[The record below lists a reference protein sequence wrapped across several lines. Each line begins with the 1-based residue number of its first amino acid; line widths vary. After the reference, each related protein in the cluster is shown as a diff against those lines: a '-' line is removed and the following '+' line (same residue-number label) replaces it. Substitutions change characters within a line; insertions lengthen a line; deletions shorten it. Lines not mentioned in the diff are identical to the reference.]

1 MLEFSRLDL
10 NPSHVYHCGPNEGAT
25 YHGVG
30 RVKGTHKRGSCTRIL
45 VMWGPLP
52 SLGLRG
58 QAEETVL
65 PVPRETWHQEE
76 GPAGT
81 RNAAAGEEIP
91 QRLSL
96 PTCSSPAG
104 ISKCHWKI
112 ADKGA
117 PEMKSAGV
125 SLPRHREKPGVDLG
139 KDV

>member
-81 RNAAAGEEIP
+81 RNAAAGEEMP

-96 PTCSSPAG
+96 FLPVRLPLVSPVAQM
-104 ISKCHWKI
+104 S
-112 ADKGA
+112 
-117 PEMKSAGV
+117 PENSRQR
-125 SLPRHREKPGVDLG
+125 SPGDEICRG
-139 KDV
+139 QPPKA